1 MINNRSNMDYMG
13 NWDWQ
18 PISLKRQFGQLTLS
32 DVTFRADLKS
42 DIITR
47 IGLRLQKSRSQVIS
61 ILRKLSPPRT

>member
-1 MINNRSNMDYMG
+1 MDYMG

-18 PISLKRQFGQLTLS
+18 PRILKQQYGQLTLS